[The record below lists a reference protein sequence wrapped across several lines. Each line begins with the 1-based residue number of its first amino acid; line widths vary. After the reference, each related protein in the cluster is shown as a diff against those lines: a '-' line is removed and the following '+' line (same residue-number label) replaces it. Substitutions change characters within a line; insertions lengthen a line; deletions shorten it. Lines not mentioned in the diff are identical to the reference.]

1 MRIAI
6 EVLEKRTRSFSEVVD
21 VFNNGDYS
29 MISPENW
36 AILTETSELSEQ
48 EMADRLKPYRK
59 DDPDVGSEDYEQI
72 LFAKFAGRIKDA
84 LEKLKSVDPQ
94 IELNGYHN
102 IWIVKPNYLSRGRG
116 IRCFNNLFD
125 IVDYC
130 FNKDIQYV
138 AQKYIENP
146 LLIHERKFDIRQW
159 VLIQDFNPPKVW
171 FYDECY
177 VRFCTESYSLENIY
191 NRYIHLTNN
200 SIQKY
205 SSKFNQTEIPGNMWS
220 MDEFANHIGRDKWS
234 DIQQRI
240 KDIVVWSI
248 KSCEGS
254 ISARRNSCELVG
266 YDFMIDDQLNP
277 WLIEINMSPAMDYS
291 TAVTK
296 RLVKCVMED
305 TVKVIGDTRK
315 GRDTGMFKCIYRG

>member
-1 MRIAI
+1 
-6 EVLEKRTRSFSEVVD
+6 
-21 VFNNGDYS
+21 
-29 MISPENW
+29 MITPEDW
-36 AILTETSELSEQ
+36 TILTETSEFTEQ
-48 EMADRLKPYRK
+48 EVLERLKPYRK
-59 DDPDVGSEDYEQI
+59 DDLDPNDSNYEAQ
-72 LFAKFAGRIKDA
+72 LFERFEVRIRDA
-84 LEKLKSVDPQ
+84 LDRLKVLDPQ
-94 IELNGYHN
+94 IDLNGYHN

-130 FNKDIQYV
+130 YGKDIQYV

-146 LLIHERKFDIRQW
+146 LLVYERKFDIRQW
-159 VLIQDFNPPKVW
+159 VLVQDFNPPKVW

-200 SIQKY
+200 SIQKH
-205 SSKFNQTEIPGNMWS
+205 SAKFHQTEIPGNMWS
-220 MDEFANHIGRDKWS
+220 MQEFAEHIGQDKWAT
-234 DIQQRI
+234 IQQRM

-291 TAVTK
+291 TAITK
-296 RLVKCVMED
+296 RLVKCVMQD
-305 TVKVIGDTRK
+305 TAKVIADTRK
-315 GRDTGMFKCIYRG
+315 GRDTGMFKCIYRGEEPTEFEHYKIT